1 MNPYQFQKQYEELFL
16 PLGLYA
22 LRLVGD
28 TDVAQDVVQSAFESA
43 WLKVGEIQNLKP
55 YMYRAVRNAALM
67 WLKENDRTE
76 ALTDDMDTPVG
87 DDDMARSE
95 LDARLWRAIDG
106 LPARCRE
113 IFLMCKRDGM
123 SYAEIAQELDISVK
137 TVDNQI
143 SRALR
148 VLRGSD
154 DLKHLKNFSVLLSF
168 L

>member
-76 ALTDDMDTPVG
+76 ALTDDMDAPVG

-143 SRALR
+143 SKALR